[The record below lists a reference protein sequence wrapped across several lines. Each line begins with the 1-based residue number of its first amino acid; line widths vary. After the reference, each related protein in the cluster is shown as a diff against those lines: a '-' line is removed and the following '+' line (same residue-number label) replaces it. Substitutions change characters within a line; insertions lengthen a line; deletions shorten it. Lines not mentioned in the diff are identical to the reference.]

1 MSGII
6 ASKTPYYLVYVLL
19 FTVGLIYVSKF
30 TQVEAKY
37 VVKLE
42 DLKESVIVNRVVKCL
57 SEENRFGVMDEANFD
72 VATLSGCFG
81 DVEKGFKVKLVKKE
95 ASGGTP
101 LMIETGNI
109 DALTGVKR
117 YVLVETNEGL
127 RAARLEV
134 EYNQNEI

>member
-30 TQVEAKY
+30 TQVEAQY
-37 VVKLE
+37 VVKLD

-81 DVEKGFKVKLVKKE
+81 DVERGFRVKLVRKE

-101 LMIETGNI
+101 LFVEVGNT
-109 DALTGVKR
+109 DQLTKVKR
-117 YVLVETNEGL
+117 YVLVETNGGL
-127 RAARLEV
+127 RPARLEM
-134 EYNQNEI
+134 EYNKNEI